1 MEFARPARCRPRV
14 AGCPTGVC
22 HQPDHGVGLHSCEHD
37 AGLSCVLADPQA
49 ALANITSRAQA
60 RWLSADLR
68 PATPP
73 SLASYSEVTDAY
85 LIEMARLHNLKLATL
100 DNDLCTKSWAG
111 GIAEN
116 PL

>member
-1 MEFARPARCRPRV
+1 M
-14 AGCPTGVC
+14 
-22 HQPDHGVGLHSCEHD
+22 
-37 AGLSCVLADPQA
+37 
-49 ALANITSRAQA
+49 
-60 RWLSADLR
+60 SADLR